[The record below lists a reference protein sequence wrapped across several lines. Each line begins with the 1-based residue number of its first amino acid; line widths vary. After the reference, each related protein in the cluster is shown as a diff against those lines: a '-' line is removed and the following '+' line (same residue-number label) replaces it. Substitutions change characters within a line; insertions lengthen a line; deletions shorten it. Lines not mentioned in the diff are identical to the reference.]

1 MPKKKIKKKEMSLSY
16 VISLNKK
23 KGMNLKAATKEAKIY
38 MLGYTRA
45 KKGSINKSN
54 MSLLKD
60 KWIEGSTMIYICKN
74 KVCQLPIK
82 ETSEALKLIV

>member
-1 MPKKKIKKKEMSLSY
+1 MSNVY
-16 VISLNKK
+16 HPNMIF
-23 KGMNLKAATKEAKIY
+23 I
-38 MLGYTRA
+38 
-45 KKGSINKSN
+45 GSINKSN

-74 KVCQLPIK
+74 KVCQLPIE